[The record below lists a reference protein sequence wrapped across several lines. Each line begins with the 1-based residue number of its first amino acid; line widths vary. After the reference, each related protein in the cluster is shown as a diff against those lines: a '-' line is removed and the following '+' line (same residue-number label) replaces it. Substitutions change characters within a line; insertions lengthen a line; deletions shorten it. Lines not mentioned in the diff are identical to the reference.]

1 MIKIKY
7 KKFRRFV
14 FYVIKTIFGKL
25 GNITKTSKG
34 IDLYNKETKRIFRT

>member
-25 GNITKTSKG
+25 TKTSKG